1 MLEYVD
7 KCHNNVRLNDTS
19 VLHCL
24 FVMLTNVSQ
33 MLQITCYEML
43 DKCYE
48 MLLNVMK
55 C

>member
-1 MLEYVD
+1 MLPQCD
-7 KCHNNVRLNDTS
+7 IAFL
-19 VLHCL
+19 
-24 FVMLTNVSQ
+24 VMLTNVSQ